1 VSSATPWTVLLGHAA
16 DGSEVWQDLS
26 KAPHVLL
33 CGTSGSGK
41 SVGVNALLAG
51 LVSGGTPQDTQIV
64 IADQKRVEFGLW
76 RAAPH
81 VARVATARAD
91 ILGAL
96 QGAVAEMDR
105 RYAAMES
112 AGVADVAEWHGTRH
126 AVPRLFV
133 VCDELADLT
142 MKSRVKA
149 ENQAAADVLAGLT
162 RIAQLGRA
170 AGVHLIVAT
179 QRPAADTLPG
189 NLRANLGTRW
199 AFRVRTRA
207 ESRIALDAPG
217 AEELGSSPGTS
228 LLSWR
233 GGQGSFVQ
241 GLFVSREDCTAVAE
255 AARARYGAR
264 SGSGGLGGSSGRVD
278 VSGWLESLPA
288 PVQIALAVAGGTYG
302 AWALGWLG

>member
-1 VSSATPWTVLLGHAA
+1 VASPWTVLLGHAA

-41 SVGVNALLAG
+41 SVGLNALVAG
-51 LVSGGTPQDTQIV
+51 LIQAGTPQDTQITILDV
-64 IADQKRVEFGLW
+64 KRVEFGIW
-76 RAAPH
+76 RPAPH
-81 VARVATARAD
+81 VARVVTVKAEMPA
-91 ILGAL
+91 
-96 QGAVAEMDR
+96 AVASMAAEMDR
-105 RYAAMES
+105 RYTLMERV
-112 AGVADVAEWHGTRH
+112 GVVDVAELAGTRH
-126 AVPRLFV
+126 AMPRIFLV
-133 VCDELADLT
+133 VDEIADLT
-142 MKSRVKA
+142 MKSRVRS
-149 ENQAAADVLAGLT
+149 ENAAAADVLAGLT

-170 AGVHLIVAT
+170 AGVHLLLGT

-189 NLRANLGTRW
+189 NLRANIGSRW
-199 AFRVRTRA
+199 GFRTRTRG
-207 ESRIALDAPG
+207 ESRIALDQAG
-217 AEELGSSPGTS
+217 CESLGSQPGTS

-241 GLFVSREDCTAVAE
+241 GLYVDREQCAAVAE

-264 SGSGGLGGSSGRVD
+264 SGSGGFGGSSGRVD

-288 PVQIALAVAGGTYG
+288 PVQVALAVAGGTYG